1 MPTITIET
9 PICAPRERCFDLAR
23 SVDAHL
29 ASTADTDERAVGGVT
44 QGLLELGDHVT
55 WEAKHMGVR
64 QRLTARVTRLE
75 RPTLFVDEMVSG
87 VFRCF
92 THRHEFEPCSDGTL
106 MRDVF
111 SYEAPLGFL
120 GRVAEGL
127 FLTRYMRR
135 FLVKRAAILK
145 TIAEDAAP

>member
-1 MPTITIET
+1 MPTIMIET
-9 PICAPRERCFDLAR
+9 RICAPRERCFDLAR

-29 ASTADTDERAVGGVT
+29 ASTADTGERAVGGVT
-44 QGLLELGDHVT
+44 HGLLELGDQVT
-55 WEAKHMGVR
+55 WEAKHLGVR
-64 QRLTARVTRLE
+64 QRLTARVTQLE

-87 VFRCF
+87 AFRSF

-111 SYEAPLGFL
+111 SYQAPLGAL

-135 FLVKRAAILK
+135 FLVKRATILK